1 MCYDSF
7 DLPAVNSNSIQTV
20 KQTEPNIL
28 KRNVYKLIKFD
39 EIESHWNEPAAAAN
53 KIIFNDWQRKVQQN
67 IRLKMTCDTYT
78 EIVLNST
85 KWIYIRISNS

>member
-53 KIIFNDWQRKVQQN
+53 KIIF
-67 IRLKMTCDTYT
+67 MTD
-78 EIVLNST
+78 NGKSNQ
-85 KWIYIRISNS
+85 ISD